1 MIIVTILGIILLA
14 ICIALFVTDNKGL
27 ATVAGIIGLVALLIG
42 GCFDYVPTGYVGV
55 KTTFGQISETPYTSG
70 RLYIHLPFAENIN
83 NVNCK
88 QQEKTFKGQVWSETS
103 ERTELYVEDPVIDY
117 QIIADKATWIWQNVE
132 EYDTQLVKR
141 TSVESGIK
149 AATKQYDD
157 VNVTDRSKIE
167 KTAKEFIQQAL
178 DEKYGQR
185 VVDIVDV
192 TFPNMN
198 FSDAYN
204 KAIEERAQ
212 KKLAAETAEYENQ
225 KIINQKKAEAE
236 QRKIE
241 AESKAEAKR
250 IEAEANAQVKLTE
263 AEAQAKANRMISD
276 SVTDK
281 VLMSKYLDNMRAET
295 DKWDGKRSM
304 ISDSNGTYIYDM
316 KDIKDMFNGQE

>member
-27 ATVAGIIGLVALLIG
+27 ATVAGIIGLIALLIG

-88 QQEKTFKGQVWSETS
+88 QQEKAFEGKVWSETS
-103 ERTELYVEDPVIDY
+103 ERTEIYVENPVIDY
-117 QIIADKATWIWQNVE
+117 QIVANEATWIWQNVE
-132 EYDTQLVKR
+132 EYDNQLVKR

-149 AATKQYDD
+149 AATKQYNDTD
-157 VNVTDRSKIE
+157 VTDRSKIE
-167 KTAKEFIQQAL
+167 RTAKDFIQKTL
-178 DEKYGQR
+178 DEKYGR
-185 VVDIVDV
+185 HVVDIVAV

-241 AESKAEAKR
+241 AESKSEAKR

-263 AEAQAKANRMISD
+263 AEAQAKANKMISD
-276 SVTDK
+276 SITDK

>member
-1 MIIVTILGIILLA
+1 MIIVTILGIALI
-14 ICIALFVTDNKGL
+14 IAGIVLFVTDNKGIATASIIMGIL
-27 ATVAGIIGLVALLIG
+27 AVLIG

-55 KTTFGQISETPYTSG
+55 KTTFGQISEETYTSG
-70 RLYIHLPFAENIN
+70 HLYIHMPFVENIN

-88 QQEKTFKGQVWSETS
+88 QQEKAFKGQVWSETS
-103 ERTELYVEDPVIDY
+103 ERTEIYVEDPVIDY
-117 QIIADKATWIWQNVE
+117 QIVATEATWIWQNVE
-132 EYDTQLVKR
+132 EYDTQLVKH

-149 AATKQYDD
+149 AATKQYND
-157 VNVTDRSKIE
+157 VDVTDRSKIQQ
-167 KTAKEFIQQAL
+167 TAKENIQKEL
-178 DEKYGQR
+178 DNKYGR
-185 VVDIVDV
+185 HVVNIVAV

-204 KAIEERAQ
+204 KAIEDRAQ

-241 AESKAEAKR
+241 AESKAEAKK

-263 AEAQAKANRMISD
+263 AEAQAKANKMISD
-276 SVTDK
+276 SITDK
-281 VLMSKYLDNMRAET
+281 ILMNKYLDNMRAET

-316 KDIKDMFNGQE
+316 KGIKDMFEE

>member
-1 MIIVTILGIILLA
+1 MIIVTILGIALI
-14 ICIALFVTDNKGL
+14 IASIVLFVTDNKSI
-27 ATVAGIIGLVALLIG
+27 ATVSIIMGILAVLIG

-55 KTTFGQISETPYTSG
+55 KTTFGQISEETYTSG
-70 RLYIHLPFAENIN
+70 HLYIHMPFVENIN

-88 QQEKTFKGQVWSETS
+88 QQEKAFKGQVWSETS
-103 ERTELYVEDPVIDY
+103 ERTEIYVEDPVIDY
-117 QIIADKATWIWQNVE
+117 QIIATEATWIWQNVE
-132 EYDTQLVKR
+132 EYDTQLVKH

-149 AATKQYDD
+149 AATKQYND
-157 VNVTDRSKIE
+157 VDVTDRSKIQQ
-167 KTAKEFIQQAL
+167 TAKENIQKEL
-178 DEKYGQR
+178 DNKYGR
-185 VVDIVDV
+185 HVVNIVAV

-204 KAIEERAQ
+204 KAIEDRAQ

-241 AESKAEAKR
+241 AESKAEAKK

-263 AEAQAKANRMISD
+263 AEAQAKANKMISD
-276 SVTDK
+276 SITDK
-281 VLMSKYLDNMRAET
+281 ILMNKYLDNMRAET

-316 KDIKDMFNGQE
+316 KGIKDMFGE

>member
-14 ICIALFVTDNKGL
+14 ICIVLFVTDNKGL
-27 ATVAGIIGLVALLIG
+27 ATVAGIIGLIALLIG

-55 KTTFGQISETPYTSG
+55 KTTFGQISEETYTSG
-70 RLYIHLPFAENIN
+70 HLYIHMPFVENIN

-117 QIIADKATWIWQNVE
+117 QIVANEATWIWQNVE
-132 EYDTQLVKR
+132 EYDNQLVKR

-149 AATKQYDD
+149 AATKQYNDTD
-157 VNVTDRSKIE
+157 VTDRSKIE
-167 KTAKEFIQQAL
+167 RTAKDFIQKTL
-178 DEKYGQR
+178 DEKYGR
-185 VVDIVDV
+185 HVVDIVAV

-204 KAIEERAQ
+204 QAIEERAQ

-263 AEAQAKANRMISD
+263 AEAQAKANKMISD

-281 VLMSKYLDNMRAET
+281 VLMNKYLDNMRAET

-316 KDIKDMFNGQE
+316 KGIKDMFEE

>member
-103 ERTELYVEDPVIDY
+103 ERTELYVEDPVVDY
-117 QIIADKATWIWQNVE
+117 QIVADKATWIWQNVE

>member
-14 ICIALFVTDNKGL
+14 ICIVLFVTDNKGL

-88 QQEKTFKGQVWSETS
+88 QQEKAFKGQVWSETS
-103 ERTELYVEDPVIDY
+103 ERTEIYVEDPVIDY
-117 QIIADKATWIWQNVE
+117 QIIATEATWIWQNVE

-149 AATKQYDD
+149 AATKQYNDTD
-157 VNVTDRSKIE
+157 VTDRSKIE
-167 KTAKEFIQQAL
+167 KTAKEFIQKTL
-178 DEKYGQR
+178 DEKYGR
-185 VVDIVDV
+185 HVVDIVAV

-204 KAIEERAQ
+204 QAIEERAQ

-263 AEAQAKANRMISD
+263 AEAQAKANKMISD